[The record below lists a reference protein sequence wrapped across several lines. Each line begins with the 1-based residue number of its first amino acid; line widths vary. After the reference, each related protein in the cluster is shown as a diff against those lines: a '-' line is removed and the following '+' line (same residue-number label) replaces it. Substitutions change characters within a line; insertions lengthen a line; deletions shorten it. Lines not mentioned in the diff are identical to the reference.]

1 MDQAQMQVLYEQY
14 FYYILAAGVLIG
26 LFFGL
31 LPLIFGIKRK
41 KKNLGL
47 LGFILSGLAGAV
59 SPLVAIVVAVLFLV
73 IVLRSKPAIESED
86 SSEVSSRL

>member
-1 MDQAQMQVLYEQY
+1 MQVLYQQY

-31 LPLIFGIKRK
+31 LPLIFGIRRK

-59 SPLVAIVVAVLFLV
+59 SPLIAIVVAVVFLV
-73 IVLRSKPAIESED
+73 IVLRSKPAIESTD
-86 SSEVSSRL
+86 SPEVSS

>member
-59 SPLVAIVVAVLFLV
+59 SPLVAIVVAVIFLV